1 MDGVGRHRPE
11 SRPAH
16 AVGFRSVFAEREFR
30 WLWAAG
36 VQSLL
41 GDQLARVALSVLVF
55 ERTASTVLT
64 AAVYALTFLPAFLGG
79 VLLGGV
85 ADRYPRRRVLI
96 GCDVVRA
103 GLLAAMA
110 LPATPLLVVAAL
122 LTVATVVG
130 APFKAA
136 EPALLADLFT
146 GERYVAALGLRTAT
160 YQASQ
165 LIGFAVGGVAV
176 AAVGARSALAIDA
189 ASFAV
194 SAALLRWGL
203 QPRPAAR
210 TAPAVTGKSG
220 LVGGL
225 RVVLGNRH
233 LRLLL
238 GLSWLAGI
246 WVLPEGLA
254 VPYAAA
260 VGAGP
265 AGVGW
270 LLAANP
276 AGNVIGALVMAR
288 WVPPHLRATLL
299 GPLAVAA
306 GLPLILC
313 AFRPGLLLTVPLWAL
328 AGLCSAYQVQLIA
341 EYIAAVPD
349 AMRGQAIGLA
359 SAGLLA
365 VQGLGLLI
373 GGALAQIWTV
383 HTTIAIAGGTGA
395 FLATWLAIN
404 RTRTNHTADK

>member
-1 MDGVGRHRPE
+1 
-11 SRPAH
+11 
-16 AVGFRSVFAEREFR
+16 
-30 WLWAAG
+30 
-36 VQSLL
+36 
-41 GDQLARVALSVLVF
+41 
-55 ERTASTVLT
+55 
-64 AAVYALTFLPAFLGG
+64 

-110 LPATPLLVVAAL
+110 LPATPLFVVAAL

-146 GERYVAALGLRTAT
+146 GERYMAALGLRTAT

-210 TAPAVTGKSG
+210 TAPAVTRKSG
-220 LVGGL
+220 LMGGL

-383 HTTIAIAGGTGA
+383 HTTIAIAGGTGV